1 MPYKHTIT
9 VHQREEILRRV
20 GLAVTPPPVVYC
32 DTEGACFFDEASNP
46 YVQAIIAVLDEM
58 GQEGWQL
65 VQVQPRAQ
73 DIICFWCREA

>member
-1 MPYKHTIT
+1 MSYKHTIT
-9 VHQREEILRRV
+9 VHKREEILRRV

-32 DTEGACFFDEASNP
+32 DTAGACFFDQASNP
-46 YVQAIIAVLDEM
+46 YVQAIIAILDEM

-73 DIICFWCREA
+73 DLICFWRRET